1 MRRVSSMA
9 LAITLVA
16 CGARTSPGAGAQD
29 ADAPGDAPSA
39 DAAPSADLVLWLA
52 APVAITSSSLVW
64 LDQSVHHHDATQ
76 SAPSQ
81 RPTPD
86 GAGGLVFDGVDDH
99 LALAAGFEDFTRGM
113 TAFVVARPAHT
124 SPLHAPRFFDF
135 ARSYGTLADSILF
148 VRFGAGDELFYQTYP
163 GSAVGALVDAPG
175 AVRDDQ
181 WQVFS
186 VVASGGA
193 PSSLVTSRLYVNGVL
208 VATGKTNVP
217 TVVTRSSNFIARS
230 NLSGIDTYLKG
241 TLHEIRIYG
250 RPLGAAERGA
260 IDAELRKS
268 VGL

>member
-1 MRRVSSMA
+1 MVRLVFPAVAMA
-9 LAITLVA
+9 LVA
-16 CGARTSPGAGAQD
+16 CGARTAPGAGAED
-29 ADAPGDAPSA
+29 ADVTPDAMTDAPTS
-39 DAAPSADLVLWLA
+39 SDLVLWLA
-52 APVAITSSSLVW
+52 GPVAVTSSSLVW
-64 LDQSVHHHDATQ
+64 LDQTANHHDATQ
-76 SAPSQ
+76 SSPSQ

-86 GAGGLVFDGVDDH
+86 GNGGLVFDGVDDH
-99 LALAAGFEDFTRGM
+99 LALAPGFEDFTRGM

-148 VRFGAGDELFYQTYP
+148 VRFGAGDELFYQTYR
-163 GSAVGALVDAPG
+163 GSTVGDFVDAQG
-175 AVRDDQ
+175 AVHDGQ

-193 PSSLVTSRLYVNGVL
+193 PASLVTSTLYVNGAL
-208 VATGKTNVP
+208 VASGKANVP

-230 NLSGIDTYLKG
+230 NLGGIDTYLKG
-241 TLHEIRIYG
+241 TLHEIRIYRG
-250 RPLGAAERGA
+250 QLGAAERGA